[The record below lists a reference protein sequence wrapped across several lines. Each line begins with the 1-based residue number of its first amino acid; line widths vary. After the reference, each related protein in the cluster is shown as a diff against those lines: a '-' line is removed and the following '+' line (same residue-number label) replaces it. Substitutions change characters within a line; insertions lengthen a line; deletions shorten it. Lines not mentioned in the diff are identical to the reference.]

1 MQKPSYL
8 RERLGIS
15 AFLIALTN
23 MFISGTGGTG
33 KHAKQCSLLE
43 ELSLKS
49 ILCSTDFLK
58 ALREL
63 SRYESAFGLL
73 WSAVLQA
80 LTNTKQ

>member
-49 ILCSTDFLK
+49 ILCLQWLFNGFLK
-58 ALREL
+58 GIKR
-63 SRYESAFGLL
+63 
-73 WSAVLQA
+73 A
-80 LTNTKQ
+80 LTI